1 MLDLV
6 CAIVSSFVAGYFTN
20 EFVKAYLRAKDEKN
34 KKIQFKRGIK

>member
-6 CAIVSSFVAGYFTN
+6 YAIAISFVAGYFTN
-20 EFVKAYLRAKDEKN
+20 EFVKAYLRAKDEKS